1 VDIWLELVP
10 QGDNPPIWLFSKEA
24 LRLVPEVGLAKT
36 QALSVPLWRWYMLL
50 AAVPLILLLGSL
62 VARFL
67 KLLNTILASR
77 MLGDKDADQAHV
89 AIHRGRP
96 SR

>member
-1 VDIWLELVP
+1 
-10 QGDNPPIWLFSKEA
+10 
-24 LRLVPEVGLAKT
+24 
-36 QALSVPLWRWYMLL
+36 MLL